1 MLESD
6 PELESSL
13 QKYVMESIS
22 KQVFSSFNLL
32 FERGGVRDLGQLE
45 RSRNPIASNLFR

>member
-6 PELESSL
+6 PELECSL

-32 FERGGVRDLGQLE
+32 VGGGWEEYRG
-45 RSRNPIASNLFR
+45 PWIAGKIKKSHS